1 MIFFYCR
8 IHLLDYEEKALNCF
22 QELGMDFVPYE
33 PETFSR
39 KKREYIAKFSNIA
52 SEASDVPEF
61 FGILLKSH
69 ELFLNLVQVNA
80 NIKGYCYIIGFAIV
94 G

>member
-1 MIFFYCR
+1 
-8 IHLLDYEEKALNCF
+8 
-22 QELGMDFVPYE
+22 MDFVPYE

-39 KKREYIAKFSNIA
+39 KKREYMAKFSNIA

-69 ELFLNLVQVNA
+69 DLFLNLVQVNV
-80 NIKGYCYIIGFAIV
+80 NIIQDYYIIGFAIM
-94 G
+94 GYIDFLNIAGQTQQFGRFGKR

>member
-1 MIFFYCR
+1 
-8 IHLLDYEEKALNCF
+8 
-22 QELGMDFVPYE
+22 MDFVPYE

-52 SEASDVPEF
+52 SEASTVEEF

-69 ELFLNLVQVNA
+69 ELFLNLVQVNVTV
-80 NIKGYCYIIGFAIV
+80 IEKCQYIGFAIM
-94 G
+94 GFIIGL